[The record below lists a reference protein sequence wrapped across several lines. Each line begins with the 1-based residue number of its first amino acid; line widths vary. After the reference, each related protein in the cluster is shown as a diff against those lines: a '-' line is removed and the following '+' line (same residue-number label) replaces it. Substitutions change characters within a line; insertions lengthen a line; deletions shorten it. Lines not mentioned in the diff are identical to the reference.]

1 MFASIKALLTGESNP
16 SLVPDRQGEPRLAV
30 ATLLVEMAVMDGDFD
45 EAERTCVQTLLTK
58 RFSLSKEEL
67 AALMANATRKSESSA
82 ELYGF
87 TRTLKDRFSYEERA
101 EMIEMLWEVAYAD
114 GTLDPH
120 EDSLIR
126 RVAGLLYVED
136 RDSGR
141 ARKKVLEA
149 RARGGLPTDRGTS

>member
-1 MFASIKALLTGESNP
+1 MFTLIKALLTGETNP
-16 SLVPDRQGEPRLAV
+16 SSIPDRQGELRLAV

-45 EAERTCVQTLLTK
+45 EAERTCIQALLTR

-67 AALMANATRKSESSA
+67 EALMANASRKSEDSA

-87 TRTLKDRFSYEERA
+87 TRTLKDRFSYEERM

-114 GTLDPH
+114 GELDAH
-120 EDSLIR
+120 EDSLLR

-141 ARKKVLEA
+141 ARKTVLEE
-149 RARGGLPTDRGTS
+149 RAKAGPPVSQGAS